1 MKYSKSGIV
10 TIKNVPN
17 DAEITSHI
25 LMIRSGMI
33 KKLASGLY
41 TWMPLGL
48 KVLRKIEDIIR
59 SEMDKV
65 NALEILMPAIQPS
78 ELWKESGRWDKY
90 GPEY

>member
-1 MKYSKSGIV
+1 MKYSKSGIT
-10 TIKNVPN
+10 TIKSAPN

-48 KVLRKIEDIIR
+48 KVLRKIENIIR
-59 SEMDKV
+59 LEMNKMLID
-65 NALEILMPAIQPS
+65 
-78 ELWKESGRWDKY
+78 R
-90 GPEY
+90 